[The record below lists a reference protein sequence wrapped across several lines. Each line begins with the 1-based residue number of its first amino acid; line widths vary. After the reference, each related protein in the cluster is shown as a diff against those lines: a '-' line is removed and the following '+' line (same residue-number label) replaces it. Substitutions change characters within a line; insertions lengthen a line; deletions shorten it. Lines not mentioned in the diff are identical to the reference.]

1 MNIRQTLRSG
11 NNFGN
16 AMEVFPLVNRQR
28 RDDGFW
34 HQQTAAQKQ
43 AQSFLEL
50 ILGVIDTL
58 QFGKRKLGTPT

>member
-1 MNIRQTLRSG
+1 
-11 NNFGN
+11 
-16 AMEVFPLVNRQR
+16 MEVFPLVNRQR